1 MHVVSS
7 NSQVVQLV
15 QLVQKFLEVQEDP
28 MFDAN
33 IFDAKKEDRVRGE
46 KRGSK

>member
-1 MHVVSS
+1 MRVVSS

-28 MFDAN
+28 MLMQTYLMQR
-33 IFDAKKEDRVRGE
+33 KKTE
-46 KRGSK
+46 